1 MGRNDRVF
9 DTWSDATI
17 ARDIQ
22 KNLRQSSVA
31 FGKALQEQQQQEKQE
46 PEEGVLK
53 GSRIMMVMKIPTVK
67 VKTKKR
73 MTIIANNLKRER
85 SP

>member
-1 MGRNDRVF
+1 MGPNGRVF

-17 ARDIQ
+17 ARDIT

-31 FGKALQEQQQQEKQE
+31 SGKVSREREQQEKQE
-46 PEEGVLK
+46 PEEGVL
-53 GSRIMMVMKIPTVK
+53 STRIMMAMKIPTVQ

-73 MTIIANNLKRER
+73 MTMIAMTSERER
-85 SP
+85 FP